1 MTMLKM
7 VDVYSDSPRSYATLS
22 YVDTIMVKA
31 TQGTGYVNPYCDT
44 DYQRAKK
51 AGKQLGIYHYAGGG
65 NPESEAQYFYKNV
78 KGYIG
83 EAVPAVDWESYQNA
97 SWGNTT
103 WVKRFVTEFH
113 RLSGVWCLIYVQGS
127 AISQVAN
134 CSKLCGLW
142 VASYPSTNW
151 KSWNVPN
158 MRVNTYPWSVF
169 TIWQFTGD
177 DMDRNLVNTTVA
189 GWKKLAKPDVQKKAQ
204 SKAKPAKKKS
214 EWKKKSGAFTL
225 GQALEIHKSPHVESD
240 SIAKLKKGDTI
251 KFDAMMQGPKRL
263 WLRQPRANG
272 KYGYIVARDKYNK
285 PLGKIK

>member
-1 MTMLKM
+1 MLKM

-22 YVDTIMVKA
+22 YVDIVMVKA
-31 TQGTGYVNPYCDT
+31 TQGTGYVNPKCDV
-44 DYQRAKK
+44 DYQAAKR
-51 AGKQLGIYHYAGGG
+51 AGKQRGIYHYAGGG
-65 NPESEAQYFYKNV
+65 NPESEAQYFYKNI

-158 MRVNTYPWSVF
+158 MKVNTYPWATY

-177 DMDRNLVNTTVA
+177 DMDRNLVNTTLA
-189 GWKKLAKPDVQKKAQ
+189 GWKKLAKPDMQKKAP

-214 EWKKKSGAFTL
+214 EWKKKSGTFTL
-225 GQALEIHKSPHVESD
+225 GQSLEIHKSPHIESD

-251 KFDAMMQGPKRL
+251 KFDATLQGPKRL

-272 KYGYIVARDKYNK
+272 TYGYIVARDKYNK